1 MPRELLLP
9 IPHAIADK
17 VHHLLHENAEALIA
31 TAIQTKDDDD
41 HRQHI
46 ATAHAF
52 QTLAE
57 KLDTLAREA
66 GVIGW

>member
-17 VHHLLHENAEALIA
+17 VHHLLDSYWTTLASESHLVTDTHECSRLNSEAL
-31 TAIQTKDDDD
+31 QF
-41 HRQHI
+41 RS
-46 ATAHAF
+46 
-52 QTLAE
+52 LAE